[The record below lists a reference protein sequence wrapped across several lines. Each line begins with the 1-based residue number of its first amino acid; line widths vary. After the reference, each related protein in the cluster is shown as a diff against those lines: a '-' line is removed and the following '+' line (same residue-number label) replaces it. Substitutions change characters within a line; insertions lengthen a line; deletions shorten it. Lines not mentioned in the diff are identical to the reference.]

1 MKTFVKKMI
10 PNRVKAFRLEIILKY
25 KQRTGAN
32 RVFPDFIIIG
42 AQKSGTTSLYS
53 YLSQHPQLVPSINK
67 EVHFFDGGLNPNVDT
82 FDKGEAWYRAHFPL
96 NRNMSNNKK
105 AFESSPLYI
114 FNPFAPQRIS
124 KLIPEV
130 KLIAILRNPVERTIS
145 HYFHEKRNDRESLP
159 IMEALQS
166 EEERMRPVFNEQDYK
181 NNIFIHHS
189 YKNRGLY
196 HKQIKRYLNYFPMSN
211 ILVINS
217 ETLFTQPHD
226 TLRRVYQFVGVDSE
240 FIINN
245 LTPRNVGS
253 NRNAIDPNVYE
264 YLEEYF
270 RSHNQELY
278 KLIGENYGW

>member
-1 MKTFVKKMI
+1 MI
-10 PNRVKAFRLEIILKY
+10 PNWVKAFRREIIMKY
-25 KQRTGAN
+25 MQRTGSN
-32 RVFPDFIIIG
+32 RVLPDFIIIG

-82 FDKGEAWYRAHFPL
+82 FDKGEVWYRAHFPL

-105 AFESSPLYI
+105 TFESSPLYI

-124 KLIPEV
+124 DLIPEV

-166 EEERMRPVFNEQDYK
+166 EEKRLKPVIDKQDYK
-181 NNIFIHHS
+181 NNIFIRHS
-189 YKNRGLY
+189 YKSRGLY
-196 HKQIKRYLNYFPMSN
+196 HEQLKRYLNYFPMSN

-217 ETLFTQPHD
+217 ASLFTHPHD
-226 TLRRVYQFVGVDSE
+226 TLRRIFQFVGVDTE
-240 FIINN
+240 FTISN
-245 LTPRNVGS
+245 LKLRNIGS
-253 NRNAIDPNVYE
+253 NRNAIDPDVYE
-264 YLEEYF
+264 YLEDYF
-270 RSHNQELY
+270 WPHNQALY